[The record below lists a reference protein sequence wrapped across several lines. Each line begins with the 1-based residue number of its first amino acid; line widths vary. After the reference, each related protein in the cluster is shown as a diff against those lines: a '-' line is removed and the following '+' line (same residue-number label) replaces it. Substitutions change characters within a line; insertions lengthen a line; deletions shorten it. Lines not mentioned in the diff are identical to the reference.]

1 MDARRNLVVDW
12 IDATA
17 GAGYFKIEVIEACE
31 NTGDVPHVPKPQR
44 GSTVSQG
51 LFPNERFR
59 YDGGEDIY
67 ICPNGQRLAPYGK
80 RKRGDIFFASYANR
94 AACKECQLKS
104 KCRKRAFFRVL
115 RYVGFVKFVI
125 QRANL
130 TRQYQEVSTG

>member
-1 MDARRNLVVDW
+1 MAARRNLAVDW

-31 NTGDVPHVPKPQR
+31 NTGDVPHAPKPQR

-51 LFPNERFR
+51 LCPNERFR

-80 RKRGDIFFASYANR
+80 RKRRDIWSCPR
-94 AACKECQLKS
+94 TW
-104 KCRKRAFFRVL
+104 CRSCWSL
-115 RYVGFVKFVI
+115 W
-125 QRANL
+125 
-130 TRQYQEVSTG
+130 

>member
-1 MDARRNLVVDW
+1 MDARRNLAVDW

-31 NTGDVPHVPKPQR
+31 NTGDVPHAPKPQR

-67 ICPNGQRLAPYGK
+67 TNGTNY
-80 RKRGDIFFASYANR
+80 
-94 AACKECQLKS
+94 
-104 KCRKRAFFRVL
+104 
-115 RYVGFVKFVI
+115 
-125 QRANL
+125 
-130 TRQYQEVSTG
+130 

>member
-51 LFPNERFR
+51 LFPNEPAARTFTSGLCSVR
-59 YDGGEDIY
+59 SG
-67 ICPNGQRLAPYGK
+67 NLASP
-80 RKRGDIFFASYANR
+80 R
-94 AACKECQLKS
+94 AGVYPGAGRS
-104 KCRKRAFFRVL
+104 
-115 RYVGFVKFVI
+115 VI
-125 QRANL
+125 LVIHESVQTNMDESDPISLDTELA
-130 TRQYQEVSTG
+130 